1 MRSGTIRYFGQ
12 GQAPCRGSKPA
23 RTAGFRSRCLG
34 RAEFLALPYRRTPL
48 GRFLNLPPE
57 NGQRVLNVP
66 MAIHLFRVKIHQ
78 IGFSV

>member
-1 MRSGTIRYFGQ
+1 MPRLKTGADSRLQ
-12 GQAPCRGSKPA
+12 G
-23 RTAGFRSRCLG
+23 RCLG